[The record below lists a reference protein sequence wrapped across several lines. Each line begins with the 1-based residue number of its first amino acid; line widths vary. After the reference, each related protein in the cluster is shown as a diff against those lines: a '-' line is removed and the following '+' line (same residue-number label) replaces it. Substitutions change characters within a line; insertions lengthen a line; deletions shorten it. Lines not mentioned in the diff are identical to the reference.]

1 MLSLLFGFMSMIFIC
16 SIWSVSFLVFS
27 LITIFSLFFLNQHFS
42 EISNMWFLGDQVNSL
57 MIFLSIFLC
66 FLCVISTPSLK
77 SSFYML
83 CLISLGFILTLAFSS
98 NTILMFY
105 IFFESSLIP
114 TLLLIICW
122 GYQPERLQ
130 AGSYMMVYTVTASLP
145 LLLLIFYI
153 SYWTSSFD
161 VQILK
166 VSYNYYSKDIFIVF
180 LYGAFLVKL
189 PMYSVHL
196 WLPKAHVEAPL
207 AGSMILAGI
216 LLKLGGY
223 GLYLMNKCLFLD
235 PKSFISLFI
244 MSLSMWGALLAC
256 FMCLRQVDMKAL
268 VAYSSVAHMGLV
280 IVGFLSNSVYGMVSA
295 IIMMFA
301 HGITSSALFCM
312 TYFTYEKVNTRSMT
326 YLKGLLQLYP
336 MLAFFWFFLCC
347 VNMAAP
353 PTLNLISELMIVPC
367 LWKISVSLIFVMG
380 LLVFFSAA
388 YNMYLFTSLNHG
400 SFSNYCLPSKDL
412 KSFEILSLIMH
423 IMPLAFLFKS
433 ELFTFLLEV

>member
-1 MLSLLFGFMSMIFIC
+1 MGFMSMVFVS
-16 SIWSVSFLVFS
+16 SIWSTNLLAIS
-27 LITIFSLFFLNQHFS
+27 LITISSLFLLNQNFL
-42 EISNMWFLGDQVNSL
+42 ETSNMWFFNDQVSSL
-57 MIFLSIFLC
+57 MVFLSVFLC
-66 FLCVISTPSLK
+66 FLCIISTPSLK
-77 SSFYML
+77 SSFYIL
-83 CLISLGFILTLAFSS
+83 CLITLGLILTLAFSS
-98 NTILMFY
+98 NSILMFY

-130 AGSYMMVYTVTASLP
+130 AGSYMMIYTVTASLP
-145 LLLLIFYI
+145 LLLLIFFI
-153 SYWTSSFD
+153 SYKISSFD
-161 VQILK
+161 MQILK
-166 VSYNYYSKDIFIVF
+166 ISYNFFFDNIFIIF

-223 GLYLMNKCLFLD
+223 GLYLMNKCFITESKSLMILF
-235 PKSFISLFI
+235 F
-244 MSLSMWGALLAC
+244 MSLSMWGALLAS
-256 FMCLRQVDMKAL
+256 FMCIRQIDMKAL

-280 IVGFLSNSVYGMVSA
+280 IVGFLSGSVYGMTSA
-295 IIMMFA
+295 TIMMFA

-336 MLAFFWFFLCC
+336 MLSFFWFFLCC

-353 PTLNLISELMIVPC
+353 PTLNLISELFIVPC
-367 LWKISVSLIFVMG
+367 LWSISLWLVLIMG
-380 LLVFFSAA
+380 FLVFFSAS
-388 YNMYLFTSLNHG
+388 YNMYLYTSLNHG
-400 SFSNYCLPSKDL
+400 SPNNYVLPSKDL
-412 KSFEILSLIMH
+412 KSFEILSLLMH
-423 IMPLAFLFKS
+423 VLPLMFLFKS
-433 ELFTFLLEV
+433 EFFTFY